1 MGKIHDAHKPMEGA
15 HGAGRLWL
23 QALIASFAF
32 VVAGCA
38 TPGSSPNSKSDPMLI
53 EARVVNTFGDSV
65 MSENRYAD
73 PTLAL
78 GAIPGDIRGSAGPTL
93 QFVHL

>member
-53 EARVVNTFGDSV
+53 EA
-65 MSENRYAD
+65 
-73 PTLAL
+73 
-78 GAIPGDIRGSAGPTL
+78 
-93 QFVHL
+93 